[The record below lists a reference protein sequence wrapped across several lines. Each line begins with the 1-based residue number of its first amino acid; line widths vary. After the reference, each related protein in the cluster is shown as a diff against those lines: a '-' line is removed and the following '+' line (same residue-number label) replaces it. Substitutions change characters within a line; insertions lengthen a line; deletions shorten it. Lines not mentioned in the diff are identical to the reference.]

1 MLYDFSIRFFPF
13 LFFSVVVVVSRIQQR
28 ETRSIDELF
37 RTSASRR
44 FYAKF
49 LRLITTLEEKIHGKF
64 SQGEQIWK
72 IKDWTSDIVNLAIGG
87 GKLEGLKG
95 GGNARVESS

>member
-1 MLYDFSIRFFPF
+1 MEIF
-13 LFFSVVVVVSRIQQR
+13 
-28 ETRSIDELF
+28 TR
-37 RTSASRR
+37 
-44 FYAKF
+44 
-49 LRLITTLEEKIHGKF
+49 G
-64 SQGEQIWK
+64 K